1 MSDILPTPTTTRAK
15 IVYFIWYNLPRV
27 VLLAMIALIFIL
39 MGSIKDKS
47 ETIAADKANA
57 IRSEKPAVN
66 VVTLKISPTTITDRI
81 NLPGA
86 IEPWTRLELM
96 SKLSGTVNE
105 VMVHEGQTVKRGD
118 IIARMEAEDY
128 KIALQRAEAAFNLAT
143 AEYNRDKSIYEKG
156 VIPASSFEA
165 NKTNMQTAQ
174 ADFENAKLLLSRTTI
189 TSPMDGVIRRMDAK
203 IGLQLSVG
211 DPIAEI
217 LEISKLKGVI
227 GIPES
232 DVSAVRP
239 LETVDISI
247 QALDNRVIPANK
259 YFLSSSP
266 ETFARIYNLEL
277 EIDNSDGEILAGM
290 FIRADIVK
298 KQVDKALTV
307 PFYSVVSRNNEQYV
321 FIEEDGVAKKR
332 IVTLGIMEKWMVQV
346 IDGLTND
353 DKLILEGHRDVEDGQ
368 KVTVVK
374 AISTPEE
381 LSL

>member
-1 MSDILPTPTTTRAK
+1 MSNIQTPTTPRAK
-15 IVYFIWYNLPRV
+15 TVYFIWNNLPRV
-27 VLLAMIALIFIL
+27 VLLAMIVVIFVL

-47 ETIAADKANA
+47 ETIAADKANEM
-57 IRSEKPAVN
+57 RSEKPAVN
-66 VVTLKISPTTITDRI
+66 IVTLKLSPTTITDRI

-86 IEPWTRLELM
+86 LEPWTRLEL
-96 SKLSGTVNE
+96 LSQLNGAVTE
-105 VMVHEGQTVKRGD
+105 VMLHEGQSVQKGD
-118 IIARMEAEDY
+118 IIARIEDEDY
-128 KIALQRAEAAFNLAT
+128 EIALQRAEAAYNLAK
-143 AEYNRDKSIYEKG
+143 ADYNRDKSIYEKG

-165 NKTNMQTAQ
+165 NKTNMQTAR
-174 ADFENAKLLLSRTTI
+174 ADFDHARLLLSRTTI

-203 IGLQLSVG
+203 IGLQLSIG

-217 LEISKLKGVI
+217 LEINKLKGVI

-232 DVSAVRP
+232 DVSEVRP
-239 LETVDISI
+239 LEIVDISI
-247 QALDNRVIPANK
+247 QALDNRVISARK

-277 EIDNSDGEILAGM
+277 VIDNSEGDILAGM

-298 KQVDKALTV
+298 KQVNDTLTV

-321 FIEEDGVAKKR
+321 FVEEDGLAKKR

-346 IDGLTND
+346 LDGLHPDEN
-353 DKLILEGHRDVEDGQ
+353 LVIEGHRAVEDGQ

-374 AISTPEE
+374 AISNPEE
-381 LSL
+381 LTL